1 LPSGIAGAEPL
12 LKIGAL
18 FNLNKHSSVSSAVER
33 IKNRLGKDRKF
44 QKRFDK
50 INNMIYKGQS
60 ET

>member
-1 LPSGIAGAEPL
+1 MGNSDTP

-18 FNLNKHSSVSSAVER
+18 FNLKKHSSVSSAVER
-33 IKNRLGKDRKF
+33 IKSRLGKDRKF

-60 ET
+60 EI